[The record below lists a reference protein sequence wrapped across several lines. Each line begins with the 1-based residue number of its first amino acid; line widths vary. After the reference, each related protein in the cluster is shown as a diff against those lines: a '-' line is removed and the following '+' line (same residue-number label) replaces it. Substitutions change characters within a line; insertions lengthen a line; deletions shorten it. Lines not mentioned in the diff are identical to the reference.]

1 MNKNMKTEKI
11 KILNPQG
18 CVSLL
23 SRYSRM
29 KQEHFGVV
37 FLNSQREVIQT
48 KCFFVGSDNRCRIYP
63 KIVFWKACKI
73 EASAMILF
81 HNHPSGNTTP
91 SEYDFELTEILERGG
106 ELLDIQVLDHVIISK
121 YDYYSFL
128 EHDNM
133 NQEEKSVKVA
143 EL

>member
-1 MNKNMKTEKI
+1 MKEKI
-11 KILNPQG
+11 KILNPQS

-23 SRYSRM
+23 CKYSRM

-48 KCFFVGSDNRCRIYP
+48 KCFFVGSDNICQVYG
-63 KIVFWKACKI
+63 KIVFWKACKL

-81 HNHPSGNTTP
+81 HNHPSGDTTP
-91 SEYDFELTEILERGG
+91 SEYDIKVTEMFEMGG
-106 ELLDIQVLDHVIISK
+106 KLLDIQVLDHIIIGK

-128 EHDNM
+128 EHKLM